1 METPEILVVDDSRIV
16 RAMVSD
22 VLRAEGYRVREA
34 SDGREALARIQESR
48 PDLVLLDVMMPE
60 MDGYEVCRAL
70 RRNEREE
77 EYIPI
82 LMLTAKG
89 DVEDLARGLAA
100 GADDYIAKPFDNL
113 ELLARVKSLLRIRAL
128 QKRLYQQNLELE
140 AKNQQLEA
148 LTRQLDAANQELRL
162 LSVTDG
168 LTRAYNHRHFQERL
182 RTEYARA
189 TRHGEPLACV
199 MIDLDHFKRINDTY
213 GHPIG
218 DRVLVWLVGILKDGV
233 RSEDLVARYGGE
245 EFVLLLPNTDAHR
258 AHSLAERL
266 RKRIASESV
275 PLAGG
280 DARLR
285 VTVSMGVA
293 DYRPG
298 ELDRTPDELLK
309 AADEALYRAKAHG
322 RNRVEVA

>member
-89 DVEDLARGLAA
+89 EVEDLARGLAA

-189 TRHGEPLACV
+189 SRHGEPLACV

-245 EFVLLLPNTDAHR
+245 EFVLLLPNTDATR
-258 AHSLAERL
+258 ARNLAERL
-266 RKRIASESV
+266 RKRIASEPV
-275 PLAGG
+275 PLAEG
-280 DARLR
+280 DGRLR

-298 ELDRTPDELLK
+298 EVDRTPDELLK